1 MARQASEV
9 LMSIK
14 KFRRWL
20 DEPGNSVI
28 FTGFSMFVAIVLAGI
43 LVPLFYKYGPNDFVG
58 IPF

>member
-1 MARQASEV
+1 
-9 LMSIK
+9 MSIK

-58 IPF
+58 MPF